1 MVETHRWDGDE
12 TGRGIAGAGH
22 LTGPVDALRVAMVQP
37 DWVAEDPE
45 AHLLPHIRSGLP
57 DGVRI
62 TGTEVSDAGE
72 LVVTLE
78 VAHVAE
84 DRPKANVR
92 SLAYRLLGTFAEPS
106 TFVEER
112 PVEGGAEFVVVTG
125 LLEGQTR
132 FLPHG
137 HTVRLVIRPSDT
149 LANDGS

>member
-1 MVETHRWDGDE
+1 MVEIHRWDGDE

-62 TGTEVSDAGE
+62 GTEVSDAGE

-149 LANDGS
+149 LSNDGS

>member
-1 MVETHRWDGDE
+1 MAETRRWDGDE

-22 LTGPVDALRVAMVQP
+22 LSGPVDALRATMDQP
-37 DWVAEDPE
+37 EW
-45 AHLLPHIRSGLP
+45 
-57 DGVRI
+57 
-62 TGTEVSDAGE
+62 VSDAGE
-72 LVVTLE
+72 LVVTVE

-84 DRPKANVR
+84 DRPKADVR
-92 SLAYRLLGTFAEPS
+92 SVAYRLLGTFAEPS

-149 LANDGS
+149 LSNDGS

>member
-1 MVETHRWDGDE
+1 MAETHRWDGDE

-62 TGTEVSDAGE
+62 GTEVSDAGE

-84 DRPKANVR
+84 NRPKANVR

-125 LLEGQTR
+125 LLDGQTR

-149 LANDGS
+149 LSNDGS